1 MATIEVRRS
10 HNLSIEDA
18 RKRAEELARSLED
31 KLGLKWKWE
40 GDRLVFSAPSGAA
53 KGTQGSVEVGKSD
66 VSVKID
72 LPFMLRMVKG
82 KVEAKVAE
90 KLDKLL

>member
-10 HNLSIEDA
+10 HNLPIEEA
-18 RKRAEELARSLED
+18 RKRAEELAKSLED

-40 GDRLVFSAPSGAA
+40 GTLLVFSAPSGPA
-53 KGTQGSVEVGKSD
+53 KGTRGSVEVGKTD
-66 VSVKID
+66 VAVKID
-72 LPFMLRMVKG
+72 LPFLLRMIKG

>member
-10 HNLSIEDA
+10 HNLSTEDA
-18 RKRAEELARSLED
+18 RKRAEELARSLEE
-31 KLGLKWKWE
+31 KLGLQWTWQ
-40 GDRLVFSAPSGAA
+40 GDRLVFSAPSGPA
-53 KGTQGSVEVGKSD
+53 KGAQGSVEVGKSD

>member
-10 HNLSIEDA
+10 HKLSIDDA
-18 RKRAEELARSLED
+18 RQRAEELAKSLEQ
-31 KLGLKWKWE
+31 KLGLKWRWE
-40 GDRLVFSAPSGAA
+40 AHRLVFSAPSGAA
-53 KGTQGSVEVGKSD
+53 RGTEGSVEVSPSE
-66 VSVKID
+66 VTVKID

>member
-10 HNLSIEDA
+10 HKLSTEEA
-18 RKRAEELARSLED
+18 RKRAEELARSLEE
-31 KLGLKWKWE
+31 KLGLKWSWQ
-40 GDRLVFSAPSGAA
+40 GDRLVFSAPGGAA
-53 KGTQGSVEVGKSD
+53 RGTEGSVEVTSAE
-66 VSVKID
+66 VTVKID

>member
-10 HNLSIEDA
+10 HNLSTEDA
-18 RKRAEELARSLED
+18 RKRAEELARSLEE
-31 KLGLKWKWE
+31 KLGLQWKWQ
-40 GDRLVFSAPSGAA
+40 GDRLVFSAPSGPA
-53 KGTQGSVEVGKSD
+53 KGTEGSVEVGKAD

>member
-1 MATIEVRRS
+1 MATIEVSRS

-18 RKRAEELARSLED
+18 RKRAEELAQSLEE
-31 KLGLKWKWE
+31 KLGLKWSWQ
-40 GDRLVFSAPSGAA
+40 GDRLVFSAPGGPA
-53 KGTQGSVEVGKSD
+53 KGTQGSVDVGKNE
-66 VSVKID
+66 VAVKID

-90 KLDKLL
+90 KLDKIL

>member
-1 MATIEVRRS
+1 MATIEVSRA

-18 RKRAEELARSLED
+18 RKRAEELARSLEE
-31 KLGLKWKWE
+31 KLGLKWSWQ
-40 GDRLVFSAPSGAA
+40 GDRLVFSAPSGPAR
-53 KGTQGSVEVGKSD
+53 GTQGSVDVGRNEVA
-66 VSVKID
+66 VKID

-90 KLDKLL
+90 KLDKIL

>member
-10 HNLSIEDA
+10 HKLPIEDA
-18 RKRAEELARSLED
+18 RKRAEELARSLEE
-31 KLGLKWKWE
+31 KLGLKWSWE
-40 GDRLVFSAPSGAA
+40 GDRLVFSAPSGPA
-53 KGTQGSVEVGKSD
+53 KGTQGSVEVGTAE
-66 VSVKID
+66 VAVKID
-72 LPFMLRMVKG
+72 LPFILRMVKG

>member
-10 HNLSIEDA
+10 HNLSTEDA
-18 RKRAEELARSLED
+18 RKRAEELAKSLED

-40 GDRLVFSAPSGAA
+40 GDRLVFSAPSGPA
-53 KGTQGSVEVGKSD
+53 KGTEGSVEVGKNE
-66 VSVKID
+66 VAVKID
-72 LPFMLRMVKG
+72 LPFLLRMVKG

>member
-1 MATIEVRRS
+1 MATIEVRRT
-10 HNLSIEDA
+10 HNLSIADA
-18 RKRAEELARSLED
+18 RERAEELAKSLED

-40 GDRLVFSAPSGAA
+40 ANRLVFSAPSGAA
-53 KGTQGSVEVGKSD
+53 KGTEGSVEVGKAD
-66 VSVKID
+66 VVVKIN

>member
-10 HNLSIEDA
+10 HALSLEEA

-31 KLGLKWKWE
+31 KLGLKWTWE
-40 GDRLVFSAPSGAA
+40 GERLVFHAPHGPAR
-53 KGTQGSVEVGKSD
+53 GTHGSVEVGKTE
-66 VSVKID
+66 VAVKID
-72 LPFMLRMVKG
+72 LPMLLRVIKS
-82 KVEAKVAE
+82 KVEAKVTE